1 MASTTRPLNAYLI
14 PIALTALGALDLGAA
29 LVYGGDSAT
38 VATQPAMWAY
48 VATAFGGAV
57 ELTVALLVAMQR
69 SLGRLLYLTLAP
81 VRIVVAGIAS
91 ALAYSTE
98 LASNSEQ
105 AASMLPAMIAGIGL
119 DVAIYAAIAFAM
131 FRPVFSM
138 WLTGAPA
145 RTSAAAADINVV
157 PSNLLANACARIV
170 AFLGVLLFTVF
181 VLDAPSAL
189 LWAGAIVVSLMLGV
203 RAYLQHR

>member
-1 MASTTRPLNAYLI
+1 MRPLSAYLI

-38 VATQPAMWAY
+38 IAAQPATWAY

-91 ALAYSTE
+91 ALTYSTE
-98 LASNSEQ
+98 LASSSER
-105 AASMLPAMIAGIGL
+105 AASMLPAMMAGLGL
-119 DVAIYAAIAFAM
+119 DVAIYAAIALAM
-131 FRPVFSM
+131 FRPAFSM
-138 WLTGAPA
+138 WLTGAAA
-145 RTSAAAADINVV
+145 RADAAAED
-157 PSNLLANACARIV
+157 ANTAKTRIFGNTSV
-170 AFLGVLLFTVF
+170 RIIAFLGVLLFTVF
-181 VLDAPSAL
+181 VLDAPAAL
-189 LWAGAIVVSLMLGV
+189 LWVGALTITLMLGV
-203 RAYLQHR
+203 RAYLRHR

>member
-1 MASTTRPLNAYLI
+1 MARATRPPSAYLI

-38 VATQPAMWAY
+38 VATQPATWAY
-48 VATAFGGAV
+48 IATAFGGAV

-81 VRIVVAGIAS
+81 MRIVVAGIAS
-91 ALAYSTE
+91 VLAYLTE
-98 LASNSEQ
+98 LASSSEQ
-105 AASMLPAMIAGIGL
+105 ASSILPAMIAGIGL
-119 DVAIYAAIAFAM
+119 DVAIYASIAFAM

-138 WLTGAPA
+138 WLTGAPPQA
-145 RTSAAAADINVV
+145 GSAAAGADVGW
-157 PSNLLANACARIV
+157 SNLLASTGVRIV

-181 VLDAPSAL
+181 VLDAPIAL
-189 LWAGAIVVSLMLGV
+189 LWIGAIAVALMLGV
-203 RAYLQHR
+203 RTFLKRR

>member
-1 MASTTRPLNAYLI
+1 MASATRPPSAYLI

-38 VATQPAMWAY
+38 VATQPATWAY

-91 ALAYSTE
+91 ALAYSIE
-98 LASNSEQ
+98 LASSSEQ
-105 AASMLPAMIAGIGL
+105 ASSMLPAMIAGIGL
-119 DVAIYAAIAFAM
+119 DVAIYATLAFAM
-131 FRPVFSM
+131 FRPAFSM

-145 RTSAAAADINVV
+145 HANSAAADANAAQGNVV
-157 PSNLLANACARIV
+157 ANTSVRIV

-181 VLDAPSAL
+181 VLDAPIAL
-189 LWAGAIVVSLMLGV
+189 LWIGAIAVALMLGV
-203 RAYLQHR
+203 RTFLKRR

>member
-1 MASTTRPLNAYLI
+1 MTPATRPLSAYLI

-38 VATQPAMWAY
+38 IAAQPVTWAY

-81 VRIVVAGIAS
+81 VRIVVAAIAS

-98 LASNSEQ
+98 LASSSEQ
-105 AASMLPAMIAGIGL
+105 TVSILPAMIAGIGL
-119 DVAIYAAIAFAM
+119 DVAIFATIAFAM
-131 FRPVFSM
+131 FRPAFSM
-138 WLTGAPA
+138 WLTGTPSQAG
-145 RTSAAAADINVV
+145 AAAED
-157 PSNLLANACARIV
+157 ANAAQPHLFGNTSVRII

-181 VLDAPSAL
+181 VLDGPIAM
-189 LWAGAIVVSLMLGV
+189 LWVGAIAVALMLGV
-203 RAYLQHR
+203 RAYLRQR